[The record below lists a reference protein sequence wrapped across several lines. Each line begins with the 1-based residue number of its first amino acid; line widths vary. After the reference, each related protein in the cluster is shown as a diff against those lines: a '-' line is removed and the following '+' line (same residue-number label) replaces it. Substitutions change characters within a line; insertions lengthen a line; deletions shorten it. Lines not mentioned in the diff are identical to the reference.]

1 MAFLDDLKTA
11 ATTAGKLSKDTLETT
26 KLKGEVVL
34 EQRDMNR
41 AFAKIGAYYY
51 NIALQGLD
59 MPDEVKDLVRE
70 IDEHKQRIE
79 TLNRQINDIK
89 DNKM

>member
-1 MAFLDDLKTA
+1 MAFFDDLKTA

-34 EQRDMNR
+34 EERDMNR
-41 AFAKIGAYYY
+41 AFAKIGKYYY
-51 NIALQGLD
+51 DIALQGLD
-59 MPDEVKDLVRE
+59 LPDEVKNLVSE
-70 IDEHKQRIE
+70 IDEHKGRIDV
-79 TLNRQINDIK
+79 LNRQINRIK

>member
-11 ATTAGKLSKDTLETT
+11 ANTAGKLSKDTLETT

-34 EQRDMNR
+34 EERDMNR

>member
-1 MAFLDDLKTA
+1 MAFFDDLKTA

-34 EQRDMNR
+34 EERDMNR
-41 AFAKIGAYYY
+41 AFVKIGEYYY

>member
-11 ATTAGKLSKDTLETT
+11 ANTAGKLGKDTLETT

>member
-11 ATTAGKLSKDTLETT
+11 ANTAGKLGKDKLETT

-41 AFAKIGAYYY
+41 AFVKIGAYYY

>member
-1 MAFLDDLKTA
+1 MAFFDDLKTA

-34 EQRDMNR
+34 EERDMNR
-41 AFAKIGAYYY
+41 AFAKIGKYYY
-51 NIALQGLD
+51 DIALQGLD
-59 MPDEVKDLVRE
+59 LPDEVKNLVSE
-70 IDEHKQRIE
+70 IDEHKERIDV
-79 TLNRQINDIK
+79 LNRQINRIK

>member
-11 ATTAGKLSKDTLETT
+11 ANTAGKLGKDKRETT

>member
-1 MAFLDDLKTA
+1 MAFFDDLKTA

-34 EQRDMNR
+34 EERDMNR
-41 AFAKIGAYYY
+41 AFAKIGKYYY
-51 NIALQGLD
+51 DIALQGLD
-59 MPDEVKDLVRE
+59 LPDEVKDLVSE
-70 IDEHKQRIE
+70 IDEHKERIDV
-79 TLNRQINDIK
+79 LNRQINHIK

>member
-1 MAFLDDLKTA
+1 MAFFDDLKTA

-34 EQRDMNR
+34 EERDMNR

>member
-1 MAFLDDLKTA
+1 MAFFDDLKTA

-34 EQRDMNR
+34 EERDMNR
-41 AFAKIGAYYY
+41 AFAKIGKYYY
-51 NIALQGLD
+51 DIALQGLD
-59 MPDEVKDLVRE
+59 LPDEVKDLVSE
-70 IDEHKQRIE
+70 IDEHKERIDV
-79 TLNRQINDIK
+79 LNRQINRIK

>member
-1 MAFLDDLKTA
+1 MAFFDDLKTA
-11 ATTAGKLSKDTLETT
+11 ANTAGKLGKDKLETT

>member
-11 ATTAGKLSKDTLETT
+11 ATTAGKLGKDKLETT

>member
-11 ATTAGKLSKDTLETT
+11 ANTAGKLSKDTLETT

>member
-11 ATTAGKLSKDTLETT
+11 ANTAGKLSKDTLETT

-34 EQRDMNR
+34 EERDMNR
-41 AFAKIGAYYY
+41 AFVKIGEYYY

>member
-11 ATTAGKLSKDTLETT
+11 ANTAGKLGKDILETT

>member
-34 EQRDMNR
+34 EERDMNR

-51 NIALQGLD
+51 NIALQGPD

>member
-34 EQRDMNR
+34 EERDMNR

-79 TLNRQINDIK
+79 TLTQSSNQ
-89 DNKM
+89 

>member
-11 ATTAGKLSKDTLETT
+11 ANTASKLGKDKLETT

>member
-1 MAFLDDLKTA
+1 MAFFDDLN
-11 ATTAGKLSKDTLETT
+11 TAGKLSKDTLETT

>member
-1 MAFLDDLKTA
+1 
-11 ATTAGKLSKDTLETT
+11 
-26 KLKGEVVL
+26 
-34 EQRDMNR
+34 MNR

>member
-11 ATTAGKLSKDTLETT
+11 ANTAGKLGKDKLETT

>member
-11 ATTAGKLSKDTLETT
+11 ANTAGKLGKDKLETT

-34 EQRDMNR
+34 EERDMNR

>member
-41 AFAKIGAYYY
+41 ALVKIGAYYY

>member
-11 ATTAGKLSKDTLETT
+11 ANTAGKLGKDTLETT

-51 NIALQGLD
+51 NIAL
-59 MPDEVKDLVRE
+59 
-70 IDEHKQRIE
+70 
-79 TLNRQINDIK
+79 
-89 DNKM
+89 